1 MVQAF
6 SRGLAQLLHASL
18 RSLVLISIAASV
30 CLMVALAVAA
40 WMLIDGLGLSGIAWL
55 DDSLAWLGAATV
67 VAVAWLF
74 FPSTTN
80 LVSGLLLDRVASRVE
95 SRYYPHLPPARA
107 HPLAETVTAAL
118 KFLLLAVALN
128 VLALPVY
135 LLSTVFAPLVFYALN
150 GYLLGREYF
159 EMVALRR
166 VDLAA
171 ALALRRRYLGRL
183 WLVGG
188 GFAFLM
194 TVPIVNLV
202 TPVLATAIMVHL
214 FTGLDQS
221 AETETA

>member
-1 MVQAF
+1 MIHAF

-18 RSLVLISIAASV
+18 RNLVLISIVASAF
-30 CLMVALAVAA
+30 LMVALAVAA

-55 DDSLAWLGAATV
+55 DDSLAWFGAATV

-80 LVSGLLLDRVASRVE
+80 LISGFLLDRVAGRVE
-95 SRYYPHLPPARA
+95 ARYYPDLPPARA
-107 HPLAETVTAAL
+107 QPLTETIAAAL
-118 KFLLLAVALN
+118 KFLLVAIALN
-128 VLALPVY
+128 VLALPIY

-166 VDLAA
+166 VDLAT
-171 ALALRRRYLGRL
+171 ALTLRRRHLLRL
-183 WLVGG
+183 WLVGA

-214 FTGLDQS
+214 FTGLDQGGDG
-221 AETETA
+221 ATA

>member
-107 HPLAETVTAAL
+107 QPLAETVTAAL
-118 KFLLLAVALN
+118 KFLLVAVALN

-135 LLSTVFAPLVFYALN
+135 LLSTVFAPLVFYD
-150 GYLLGREYF
+150 LLGREYF
-159 EMVALRR
+159 EMGALRR

-183 WLVGG
+183 WLGGG

-194 TVPIVNLV
+194 MVPIVNLV